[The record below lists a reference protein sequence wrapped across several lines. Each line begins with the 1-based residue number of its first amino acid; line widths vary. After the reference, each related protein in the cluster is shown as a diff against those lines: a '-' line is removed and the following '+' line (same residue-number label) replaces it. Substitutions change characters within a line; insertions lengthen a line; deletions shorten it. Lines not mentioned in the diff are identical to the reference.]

1 MFIDPML
8 LATAPG
14 PFSDSRFIF
23 EPKIDGHRLIYSQ
36 QNGVVRLYT
45 RHNNDCTRQYPEING
60 STGALF
66 PHDIVL
72 DGEIACVDPET
83 GNSDFEAVMTR
94 FQAKK
99 ADKITALS
107 ITQPAT
113 FVIFDVLQYNGRDLR
128 RMSLMERKEILAQ
141 IPLPSASFGIV
152 PFIDGAGEALF
163 DQIEGRGM
171 EGVVGKRK
179 DSVYET
185 GRRSD
190 NWRKVINWS
199 YADVFITGYRKEEFG
214 WLAAVP
220 TLDNEKMRPAG
231 IIELGA
237 NPTHKKAF
245 YNVVKPLITGED
257 RNFVYV
263 EPRIRARVKMRN
275 WTRSGMLRSPVFTEF
290 IV

>member
-8 LATAPG
+8 LATAPA

-23 EPKIDGHRLIYSQ
+23 EPKIDGHRLIFSQ

-45 RHNNDCTRQYPEING
+45 RHYNDCTRQYPEIA
-60 STGALF
+60 SPLF

-72 DGEIACVDPET
+72 DGEIACVDPIK
-83 GNSDFEAVMTR
+83 GISDFEAVMAR

-99 ADKITALS
+99 TDKIAAL
-107 ITQPAT
+107 TGKLPVT
-113 FVIFDVLQYNGRDLR
+113 FVIFDVLQYQGNDLR
-128 RMSLMERKEILAQ
+128 RLPLTQRKEILAS
-141 IPLPSASFGIV
+141 ISLPSSNLGVV

-163 DQIEGRGM
+163 TQIEERGM
-171 EGVVGKRK
+171 EGIVGKRK

-190 NWRKVINWS
+190 KWRKVINWT
-199 YADVFITGYRKEEFG
+199 YAEVFITGYRKEEFG
-214 WLAAVP
+214 WLAAVY
-220 TLDNEKMRPAG
+220 DNAKMRPAG

-245 YNVVKPLITGED
+245 YSVVKPLITGED

-263 EPRIRARVKMRN
+263 ELRARVKLRN
-275 WTRSGMLRSPVFTEF
+275 WTKSGMLQTPVFCDF
-290 IV
+290 VI

>member
-1 MFIDPML
+1 M
-8 LATAPG
+8 
-14 PFSDSRFIF
+14 
-23 EPKIDGHRLIYSQ
+23 
-36 QNGVVRLYT
+36 NGVVRLYT
-45 RHNNDCTRQYPEING
+45 RHNNDCTRQYPEIA
-60 STGALF
+60 SALF

-72 DGEIACVDPET
+72 DGEIACVDPIK
-83 GNSDFEAVMTR
+83 GISDFEAVMAR

-99 ADKITALS
+99 ADKIAALTVS
-107 ITQPAT
+107 QPVT
-113 FVIFDVLQYNGRDLR
+113 FVIFDVLQYNGKDLR
-128 RMSLMERKEILAQ
+128 SLPLMQRKEILAS
-141 IPLPSASFGIV
+141 IPLPSASFGIA
-152 PFIDGAGEALF
+152 PFIEGAGEALF
-163 DQIEGRGM
+163 TQIEEREM
-171 EGVVGKRK
+171 EGIVGKRK
-179 DSVYET
+179 ESVYET

-220 TLDNEKMRPAG
+220 ALDNAKMRPAG

-257 RNFVYV
+257 RNFIYV

-275 WTRSGMLRSPVFTEF
+275 WTKSGMLRSPVFDGF
-290 IV
+290 IFVD

>member
-1 MFIDPML
+1 MFIEPTL

-23 EPKIDGHRLIYSQ
+23 EPKIDGHRLIFSQ
-36 QNGVVRLYT
+36 QNGIVRLYT
-45 RHNNDCTRQYPEING
+45 RHINDCTRQYPEING

-72 DGEIACVDPET
+72 DGEIACVDPVT

-99 ADKITALS
+99 ADKIAALAVR
-107 ITQPAT
+107 QPAT
-113 FVIFDVLQYNGRDLR
+113 YVIFDVLQYNGRDFR
-128 RMSLMERKEILAQ
+128 RLPLMERKEILAQ
-141 IPLPSASFGIV
+141 IPLPSGSFGFV
-152 PFIDGAGEALF
+152 PYVEGAGEALF
-163 DQIEGRGM
+163 EQIEARGM

-179 DSVYET
+179 NSVYET

-214 WLAAVP
+214 WLASIY
-220 TLDNEKMRPAG
+220 DNAKMRPAG

-237 NPTHKKAF
+237 SPTHKKAF

-257 RNFVYV
+257 RSFVYV

-275 WTRSGMLRSPVFTEF
+275 WTRSGLLRSPVFCDF
-290 IV
+290 VI

>member
-8 LATAPG
+8 LTTATGA
-14 PFSDSRFIF
+14 FSDSRFIF
-23 EPKIDGHRLIYSQ
+23 EPKIDGHRLIFSQ

-45 RHNNDCTRQYPEING
+45 RHNNDCTRQYPEI
-60 STGALF
+60 SGALF

-72 DGEIACVDPET
+72 DGEIACVNPMT

-99 ADKITALS
+99 VDKISALS
-107 ITQPAT
+107 VSKSAT
-113 FVIFDVLQYNGRDLR
+113 FVIFDVLQYNGHDLR
-128 RMSLMERKEILAQ
+128 RQSLMERKEILAQ
-141 IPLPSASFGIV
+141 IPLPSDSFGIV
-152 PFIDGAGEALF
+152 PFIVGAGEALF
-163 DQIEGRGM
+163 DQIQSRSM

-179 DSVYET
+179 DSKYET

-220 TLDNEKMRPAG
+220 ALDNAKMRPAG

-263 EPRIRARVKMRN
+263 EPRIRALVKMRN
-275 WTRSGMLRSPVFTEF
+275 WTRSGLLRSPVFINF

>member
-14 PFSDSRFIF
+14 PFSDSSFIF
-23 EPKIDGHRLIYSQ
+23 EPKIDGHRMIFSQ

-45 RHNNDCTRQYPEING
+45 RHNNDCTRQYPEIA
-60 STGALF
+60 GAIF

-72 DGEIACVDPET
+72 DGEVACVDPAT

-99 ADKITALS
+99 ADKIAALS
-107 ITQPAT
+107 VSQPAT
-113 FVIFDVLQYNGRDLR
+113 FVIFDILQYNGRDLSR
-128 RMSLMERKEILAQ
+128 LPLMERKEILAQ
-141 IPLPSASFGIV
+141 IPLPSTSFGIV
-152 PFIDGAGEALF
+152 PFIVGAGEALF
-163 DQIEGRGM
+163 EQIESRGM

-179 DSVYET
+179 DSRYET

-190 NWRKVINWS
+190 NWRKVINWC
-199 YADVFITGYRKEEFG
+199 YVDVFITGYRKEEFG
-214 WLAAVP
+214 WLASIF
-220 TLDNEKMRPAG
+220 DNAKMRPAG
-231 IIELGA
+231 VIELGA
-237 NPTHKKAF
+237 SPTHKKAF
-245 YNVVKPLITGED
+245 YSVVKPLITGED

-263 EPRIRARVKMRN
+263 DPRIRARVKTRN
-275 WTRSGMLRSPVFTEF
+275 WTQSGMLRSPVFTEF

>member
-36 QNGVVRLYT
+36 VDGVVRLYT

-60 STGALF
+60 STCALF

-72 DGEIACVDPET
+72 DGEIACVDPAT
-83 GNSDFEAVMTR
+83 GNSDFEAVMAR
-94 FQAKK
+94 FQARK
-99 ADKITALS
+99 ANKITSLS
-107 ITQPAT
+107 VSQPAT
-113 FVIFDVLQYNGRDLR
+113 FVIFDVLQYNGEDLR
-128 RMSLMERKEILAQ
+128 RLPLMARKEILAQ

-152 PFIDGAGEALF
+152 PYIEGAGEALF
-163 DQIEGRGM
+163 EQIEARGM
-171 EGVVGKRK
+171 EGVVSKRK

-220 TLDNEKMRPAG
+220 TIDNAKMRPAG

-275 WTRSGMLRSPVFTEF
+275 WTRSGMLRNPVFTEF
-290 IV
+290 I